1 MWRRGGGADDIHP
14 RRRGAAGS
22 LHRRADTRY
31 RPGYVVVPLARLA
44 DLTAHRRREV
54 EVSRRYWGDAPGVF
68 EDVEQGL
75 RLRRSQTDR
84 SLMLT
89 EQGRVYS
96 MSIRAV
102 HDVREGR
109 EESCGISLLV
119 TDARQLD
126 DAHSRQTVLEVRV

>member
-1 MWRRGGGADDIHP
+1 VLVTFLPAGEARLDLYTDALILDIG
-14 RRRGAAGS
+14 R
-22 LHRRADTRY
+22 DTF
-31 RPGYVVVPLARLA
+31 VVPLARLA

-54 EVSRRYWGDAPGVF
+54 VVSRRYWGDAPGVF

-89 EQGRVYS
+89 EQGRVYT
-96 MSIRAV
+96 MPIRAV

-109 EESCGISLLV
+109 EESCGISMLV

-126 DAHSRQTVLEVRV
+126 DAHSRQTVLEVRA